1 MDLAYYVT
9 QNQELIDDI
18 KSRTPGQDDVDMY
31 YGTLDYA
38 TARFHTIL
46 IQVSQDKILEQ
57 IHSKDVFECFNTIQ
71 DFYKNVQRYRSW
83 PSFTRFITKR
93 IIHRIGTKR
102 IPAIKR
108 LLNINHESFRKN
120 QIYFKLDK

>member
-57 IHSKDVFECFNTIQ
+57 IHSKDVLECFDTIQ
-71 DFYKNVQRYRSW
+71 DFYKNVQRYRFW
-83 PSFTRFITKR
+83 PGFTRFITKR

-108 LLNINHESFRKN
+108 LLSRLENNNKFYHHG
-120 QIYFKLDK
+120 DDTV

>member
-9 QNQELIDDI
+9 QNQKLIEDI

-46 IQVSQDKILEQ
+46 IKISQDRILEQ
-57 IHSKDVFECFNTIQ
+57 IHSKDVLECFNTIQ
-71 DFYKNVQRYRSW
+71 DFYKNVQRYRFW
-83 PSFTRFITKR
+83 PKFTRPLIK
-93 IIHRIGTKR
+93 IALHGIGSRK
-102 IPAIKR
+102 IPKIKR
-108 LLNINHESFRKN
+108 LL
-120 QIYFKLDK
+120 QKLDN

>member
-57 IHSKDVFECFNTIQ
+57 IHSKDVLECFNIIQ
-71 DFYKNVQRYRSW
+71 DFYKNVQRYRFW
-83 PSFTRFITKR
+83 PSFTKFITKR

-102 IPAIKR
+102 IPAIKN
-108 LLNINHESFRKN
+108 LLNRLENNNKFYH
-120 QIYFKLDK
+120 QGDDTV

>member
-1 MDLAYYVT
+1 MELAYYVT
-9 QNQELIDDI
+9 QNQKLIDDI

-46 IQVSQDKILEQ
+46 IKISQDRILEQ
-57 IHSKDVFECFNTIQ
+57 VHSKDIAECFETIQ
-71 DFYKNVQRYRSW
+71 DFYKNVQRYRFW
-83 PSFTRFITKR
+83 PRLTRFVIKR
-93 IIHRIGTKR
+93 IIHNIGTKR

-108 LLNINHESFRKN
+108 LLNRLENNNKFYH
-120 QIYFKLDK
+120 QGDDTV

>member
-38 TARFHTIL
+38 TARFNTIL
-46 IQVSQDKILEQ
+46 IKISQDRVLEEV
-57 IHSKDVFECFNTIQ
+57 HKKDVLECFDTIQ
-71 DFYKNVQRYRSW
+71 DFYKNVQRYRFW
-83 PSFTRFITKR
+83 PKFTRFITKR
-93 IIHRIGTKR
+93 IIHNIGTKR

-108 LLNINHESFRKN
+108 LLNRLENNNKFYH
-120 QIYFKLDK
+120 QGDDTV